1 MPKSTI
7 DEMANDIA
15 ECTPQSARLLFD
27 IIGDKIAKAKKSS
40 VLKATEIC
48 DKLYVQLEDENL
60 INGSATK
67 MKVKTDSKSD
77 NQLKKEYE
85 AHI

>member
-15 ECTPQSARLLFD
+15 NCTPQSARLLFD
-27 IIGDKIAKAKKSS
+27 IIGERIVKAKKSS

-48 DKLYVQLEDENL
+48 DKLFVQLEENDL
-60 INGSATK
+60 ILGNASKTIAQGDTK
-67 MKVKTDSKSD
+67 S
-77 NQLKKEYE
+77 E
-85 AHI
+85 